1 MIAEIDQ
8 VFLTKYKHIYPS
20 AHSLSYTFE
29 QIDYLFNIV
38 RNHNVHLISYPQ
50 IEIVIKTIIVKHQL
64 PFNELIKQIK
74 EGKFDLITLAGKYNY
89 KVSDILI
96 TYIRNEK

>member
-20 AHSLSYTFE
+20 AHSLGYTFE

-38 RNHNVHLISYPQ
+38 RSHNMHSLSYSQ
-50 IEIVIKTIIVKHQL
+50 IELAIGAILVRNQIT
-64 PFNELIKQIK
+64 FDELIKQIK
-74 EGKFDLITLAGKYNY
+74 DYKYDLITLGGKANY

-96 TYIRNEK
+96 TYIRNE